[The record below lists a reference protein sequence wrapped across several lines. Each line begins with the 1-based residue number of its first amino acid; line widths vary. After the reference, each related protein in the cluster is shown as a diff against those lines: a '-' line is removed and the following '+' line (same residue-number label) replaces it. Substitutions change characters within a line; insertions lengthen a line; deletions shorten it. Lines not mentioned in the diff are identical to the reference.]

1 MCTYSMQVHPNVLC
15 ANNYETT
22 NSCLSKFKN
31 NLMSKVMK
39 KGKQKII
46 NIKRK
51 DDQI

>member
-22 NSCLSKFKN
+22 NSCISKFKN

-46 NIKRK
+46 NIKK
-51 DDQI
+51 KG